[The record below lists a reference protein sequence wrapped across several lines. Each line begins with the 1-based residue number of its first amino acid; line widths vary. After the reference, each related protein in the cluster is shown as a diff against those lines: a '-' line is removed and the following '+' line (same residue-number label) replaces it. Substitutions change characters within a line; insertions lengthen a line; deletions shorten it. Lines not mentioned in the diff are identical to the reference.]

1 MTVESYKGYQIE
13 SARRGGIF
21 QISKS
26 GKHMATGNSL
36 VDARF
41 TIDDRSSRKLPHVT
55 AASGFER
62 TSAASYPLLGE

>member
-1 MTVESYKGYQIE
+1 MAVESYKGYQIE

-36 VDARF
+36 VDARLMIDLHENYLTSQQLPVSKERVIAAAA
-41 TIDDRSSRKLPHVT
+41 TIDD
-55 AASGFER
+55 E
-62 TSAASYPLLGE
+62 